1 MRVYIY
7 THVCG
12 TSPISGR
19 DPPTSAAEKKEKKP
33 RDLRP
38 NANDMRKKNG
48 EKKFHELNPAR
59 SPAYIQYYIPIR
71 AAHYTI
77 IIIMVTIKIIII
89 TMIIINPLG
98 STGNLPFM
106 RIKRR
111 RKGKIAD
118 AVRK

>member
-1 MRVYIY
+1 MFAEHLR
-7 THVCG
+7 
-12 TSPISGR
+12 SR
-19 DPPTSAAEKKEKKP
+19 DETRLPVPPKKGKKP

-48 EKKFHELNPAR
+48 EKKFQELNPAR
-59 SPAYIQYYIPIR
+59 SPHIYSIIYLH

-106 RIKRR
+106 RIKRQ

-118 AVRK
+118 AERK